1 MIRRLLYLSLVA
13 ALAACGSAPQQ
24 PTTPAPAAALAPD
37 AKARAQAAAKE
48 FSTTLKAALSA
59 QMAQGGTVAAIGF
72 CHDQAPKIAAQ
83 VAATH
88 GVRLGRVAVDGRTR
102 NPANAASAW
111 QAEGLAAFKAQVA
124 AGTPP
129 AELVRVAEAGLPDG
143 VAVRMMRGI
152 AVEPVCLACHGKAL
166 SPETATALRRHY
178 PDDAATGFDA
188 GDLRGALWVEVP
200 DAP

>member
-1 MIRRLLYLSLVA
+1 MIRASALIPLLA
-13 ALAACGSAPQQ
+13 ALAACSSTP
-24 PTTPAPAAALAPD
+24 PPAPAATAP
-37 AKARAQAAAKE
+37 AAVPAPRERAQAAAKE

-72 CHDQAPKIAAQ
+72 CHEEAPKIAAH
-83 VAATH
+83 VGATH